1 MKQTIVKLANK
12 ISVIGAASCYGAKD
26 MRCADAPIVFQKL
39 ADAPLFKH
47 SGNITWLKNIYP
59 DHIPTSYSDKISVIS
74 EVCKQLAKHTQNAI
88 INQESFVVIGGD
100 HSCAIGTWSG
110 AYAALQK
117 QGDIGLI
124 WIDAHMD
131 SHTMATSPTGA
142 IHGMPLACLLGFG
155 DEQLTG
161 IEAPANKL
169 KPSNVCLIGIRSY
182 EKEEKAFL
190 EKLGVKIFY
199 IEDVEK
205 LGINSVLTQAKILV
219 SQNTVAYGI
228 SIDLDAID
236 PNDAPG
242 VGSPEKNGL
251 NAKELIDALKKL
263 DFDDE
268 FIGLEI
274 AELNS
279 EQDLDDKTA
288 KLAIKLI
295 NTIFQVRK
303 HEYY

>member
-1 MKQTIVKLANK
+1 MKQTIVKHANK
-12 ISVIGAASCYGAKD
+12 ISIIGAASCYGAKD
-26 MRCADAPIVFQKL
+26 MRCANAPIVFQKL
-39 ADAPLFKH
+39 ADIPLLKQNE
-47 SGNITWLKNIYP
+47 NITWVKNIYP
-59 DHIPTSYSDKISVIS
+59 DHIPTSNSDKISVIS
-74 EVCKQLAKHTQNAI
+74 EVCKQLAKHTHKAVN
-88 INQESFVVIGGD
+88 NQESFVVIGGD

-110 AYAALQK
+110 AYAALEK

-131 SHTMATSPTGA
+131 SHTMATSSTGA
-142 IHGMPLACLLGFG
+142 IHGMPLACLLGHG

-161 IEAPANKL
+161 IETRANKL
-169 KPSNVCLIGIRSY
+169 DPSNVCLIGIRSY
-182 EKEEKAFL
+182 EKEEAVFL

-199 IEDVEK
+199 IEDVK
-205 LGINSVLTQAKILV
+205 KSGINKVLEQAKLRV
-219 SQNTVAYGI
+219 SQNTVAYGL

-251 NAKELIDALKKL
+251 NAEELIDALNKQE
-263 DFDDE
+263 FNDD

-303 HEYY
+303 YEHY

>member
-1 MKQTIVKLANK
+1 MKLANK
-12 ISVIGAASCYGAKD
+12 ISVIGVASCYGAKD

-39 ADAPLFKH
+39 ADTPLFKE
-47 SGNITWLKNIYP
+47 SENITWVKNIYP
-59 DHIPTSYSDKISVIS
+59 DHIPTSNSDKISVIS
-74 EVCKQLAKHTQNAI
+74 EVCKQLARHTNHTI
-88 INQESFVVIGGD
+88 RNQESFVVIGGD

-110 AYAALQK
+110 AYSALQMH
-117 QGDIGLI
+117 GDIGLI

-131 SHTMATSPTGA
+131 SHTMATSPTNA
-142 IHGMPLACLLGFG
+142 IHGMPLACLLGYG
-155 DEQLTG
+155 DKLLTG
-161 IEAPANKL
+161 IESSANKL

-182 EKEEKAFL
+182 EKEEEEFL
-190 EKLGVKIFY
+190 KKLGVKIFY

-205 LGINSVLTQAKILV
+205 LGIYEVLKQAKIVV
-219 SQNTVAYGI
+219 SQNTVAYGM
-228 SIDLDAID
+228 SIDLDGID

-251 NAKELIDALKKL
+251 NAEALINALKKL
-263 DFDDE
+263 DFNDE

-279 EQDLDDKTA
+279 ERDLDDKTA
-288 KLAIKLI
+288 KLAIQLI

-303 HEYY
+303 HEHY